1 MGEFLR
7 QHGAHVAA
15 WGRLFSIVLG
25 CLSVAALGY
34 LRWSQGARAWSGRRR
49 GVVRRLGLNLLGLAI
64 AGTFVTYGPMSPL
77 FGTTRLLD
85 NSVGS
90 PVPEMV
96 FRLVE
101 GGGERRLTD
110 FRGKVVLINL
120 WATWCPPCRKEL
132 PVLDRLQGSYREQGL
147 VVLTLTDEPEER
159 VRELLR
165 RAAPGTVNGTVGTF
179 GWLAIKDFRPF
190 TLILDR
196 HGVLRD
202 YFFGDQAYEAFEARI
217 RPYL

>member
-25 CLSVAALGY
+25 CLSVTALGY
-34 LRWSQGARAWSGRRR
+34 LRWSPGARAWSVRRR
-49 GVVRRLGLNLLGLAI
+49 GVVRTLGWNSLGLAI
-64 AGTFVTYGPMSPL
+64 AGVFVTYGPMSPL
-77 FGTTRLLD
+77 FGTSRLLD

-90 PVPEMV
+90 PAPEMV
-96 FRLVE
+96 FRPVE

-110 FRGKVVLINL
+110 FRGKVVLVNL

-132 PVLDRLQGSYREQGL
+132 PVLDRLQASYRDQGL

-159 VRELLR
+159 VREILR
-165 RAAPGTVNGTVGTF
+165 RSAPGTVNGTVGSF

-190 TLILDR
+190 TLVLDR
-196 HGVLRD
+196 RGALRD
-202 YFFGDQAYEAFEARI
+202 YVFADQSYEAFERWI
-217 RPYL
+217 LPYL